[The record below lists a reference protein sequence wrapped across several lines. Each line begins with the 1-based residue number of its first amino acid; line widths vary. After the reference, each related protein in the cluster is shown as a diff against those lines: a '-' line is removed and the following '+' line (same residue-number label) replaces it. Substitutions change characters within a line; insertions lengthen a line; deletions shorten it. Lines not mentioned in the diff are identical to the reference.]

1 MNNIAEE
8 DILIVLEGCL
18 DHPNLEVLQIVE
30 KLHFSDE
37 PA

>member
-1 MNNIAEE
+1 MNNIVEE
-8 DILIVLEGCL
+8 DILLVMEGCF

-30 KLHFSDE
+30 KIHYDDE